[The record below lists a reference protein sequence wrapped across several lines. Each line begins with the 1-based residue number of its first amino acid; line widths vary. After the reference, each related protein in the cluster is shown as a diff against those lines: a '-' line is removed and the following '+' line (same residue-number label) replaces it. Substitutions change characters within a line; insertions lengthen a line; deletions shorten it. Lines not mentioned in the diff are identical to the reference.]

1 MYFGS
6 VARSAKPGDF
16 CKTRGFALTV
26 RGLTQAI
33 GSKHVQ
39 IKKREPKGVDLFL
52 ASPGNNT

>member
-1 MYFGS
+1 LVQWQDLQNQGIF
-6 VARSAKPGDF
+6 AKPGVY
-16 CKTRGFALTV
+16 ALTA